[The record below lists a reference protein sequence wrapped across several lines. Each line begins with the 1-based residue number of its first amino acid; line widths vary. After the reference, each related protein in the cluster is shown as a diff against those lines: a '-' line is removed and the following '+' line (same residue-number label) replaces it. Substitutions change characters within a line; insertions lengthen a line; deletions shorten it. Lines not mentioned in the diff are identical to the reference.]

1 MRLFVPMY
9 SLSKALTATGS
20 RILQRSTQ
28 APKHAQM
35 LVKNMSVMILD
46 DEKDMSQFISVNEKS
61 VVYFTA
67 SWCPPCKQIS
77 PVYDKLSE
85 RHDKGGLGFAKVDID
100 KNDQAAFEY
109 EIQAVP
115 TFIFFDGKEIKERFT
130 GADVGQLETLVGKYS

>member
-1 MRLFVPMY
+1 
-9 SLSKALTATGS
+9 
-20 RILQRSTQ
+20 
-28 APKHAQM
+28 
-35 LVKNMSVMILD
+35 MILD